1 MRKNIKLNKKPE
13 QPAPKETR
21 FFFVKDQGT
30 GAVRVLIIIF
40 KLIELFLTTVYG
52 VCLGIF
58 APLALWF
65 GAETDV
71 NYTAPAVLWLVSSLF
86 YIAGLF
92 MLIFAKEKPASVTHG
107 IAAVLTFATYASFRS
122 VLKEYEVNGPAELFM
137 PSLIITVLTVT
148 ILLLLNIP
156 EWIKKYIEKRDEK
169 APSIL
174 GDEDNEKESRK

>member
-13 QPAPKETR
+13 QPAPKESH

-40 KLIELFLTTVYG
+40 KLCELFLTTVYG

-58 APLALWF
+58 APLALWLDD
-65 GAETDV
+65 EIEVD
-71 NYTAPAVLWLVSSLF
+71 YTVPAALWLAASMF

-92 MLIFAKEKPASVTHG
+92 VLIFAKEKPASVIHG
-107 IAAVLTFATYASFRS
+107 IAAVLTIATYGSFRA
-122 VLKEYEVNGPAELFM
+122 VQEYDANGPAELFM
-137 PSLIITVLTVT
+137 PSLIITALTVT
-148 ILLLLNIP
+148 ILLLVNVP
-156 EWIKKYIEKRDEK
+156 EWTRRYIEKRDEK

-174 GDEDNEKESRK
+174 GDDDEKESRK